1 MQPALAGKFNGADD
15 MSVNHQG
22 DMDDYCER
30 IGYAGPRE
38 PTLAA
43 LRAIVAGHTAA
54 IPFENLDVLAKRP
67 IRLDLPA
74 LREKLVHHKR
84 GGYCYEHNLLLLDV
98 LLTLG
103 FRAGGLAARVHRSRP
118 PGVIPPRSHMLLRV
132 DLQDSSYLVDVGF
145 GTALTAPL
153 ALEAGREQNTPHE
166 IFRLVPDGNEFDLQV
181 RFGETWT
188 ALYRLSLQEQ
198 FPVDY
203 EATNWFTST
212 HPGSLFARNL
222 IASRPGP
229 RRRHT
234 LFNDKF
240 TIRHSDGNVERRRLQ
255 GVEELGDVLT
265 HYFGIE
271 LPGSDD
277 IELGCRY
284 CRRARAQPDFFDR
297 S

>member
-1 MQPALAGKFNGADD
+1 MNREP
-15 MSVNHQG
+15 G
-22 DMDDYCER
+22 DVDGYCLR
-30 IGYAGPRE
+30 IGFSGPRE
-38 PTLAA
+38 PTLAV
-43 LRAIVAGHTAA
+43 LRAIIAGHTAA

-74 LREKLVHHKR
+74 LREKLVHQRR

-98 LLTLG
+98 LLALG

-118 PGVIPPRSHMLLRV
+118 PGVIPPRAHMLLRV
-132 DLQDSSYLVDVGF
+132 DLPEGSYLVDVGF

-153 ALEAGREQNTPHE
+153 ALEAGREQKTPHE
-166 IFRLVPDGNEFDLQV
+166 TFRLVSVGNEFDLQV
-181 RFGETWT
+181 RHGEAWT
-188 ALYRLSLQEQ
+188 DLYRLSLQEQ

-203 EATNWFTST
+203 EPANWFTST

-222 IASRPGP
+222 IATRPGP

-240 TIRHSDGNVERRRLQ
+240 TIRHSDGNVERHKLQ
-255 GVEELGDVLT
+255 GAKELRDVLT

-271 LPGSDD
+271 LPDPAD
-277 IELGCRY
+277 IELAAGIAEE
-284 CRRARAQPDFFDR
+284 RAAQPDFFDH